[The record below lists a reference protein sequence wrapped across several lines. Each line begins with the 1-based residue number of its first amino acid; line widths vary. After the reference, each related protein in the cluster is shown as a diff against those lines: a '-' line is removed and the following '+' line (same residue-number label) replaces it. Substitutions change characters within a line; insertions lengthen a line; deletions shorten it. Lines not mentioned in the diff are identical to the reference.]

1 MNKRFH
7 LTLIILLSLVFI
19 IFSLMFFLFTID
31 TVISQT
37 RVRGISDI
45 RQIVMELEQAFRQPG
60 NERKKAYQS
69 VAEEQSERI
78 PAHIIIVDT
87 ESYLLA
93 DSLMKKED
101 INGRYI
107 NADIADAK
115 EHGRAGSTFRSPGT
129 PGLFITIAKTHSFP
143 KETVVIYLVYSIPEF
158 QGLYTAFTAFGIGL
172 LVFFAALIALIVSYI
187 YRGYQKPIRKL
198 IQHTSAAVHGGF
210 SKISIDP
217 GNQELSQLVVN
228 FNSLVD
234 RYNGLVKSDNWKY
247 SRINTLLS
255 NLSTGIIMVNL
266 NNEIIMVNPMAEEL
280 LNLNKLNLFNVRRNR
295 EEPDKT
301 LKEILHTTREVNRSQ
316 KSTSFSLTNSDNQ
329 ILEIH
334 ADSIKSKYRPYE
346 PSGALV
352 ILRDVTEIRRMEKL
366 KDEFV
371 SNVSHELRTPLT
383 VISGFVET
391 LKSWETLSVDDR
403 TTALNIVDIETERL
417 KKLISELLHLSKIE
431 GRMGSEKSEH
441 FNPADIIREVAA
453 VLTPLGEKKEITTEI
468 TLPELESTL
477 SGVSGWYRQIV
488 YNLYDNAIKY
498 TAPGGSVQIS
508 ISDEQKTHTLEVR
521 DNGSGIPGKD
531 IDNIFDRFFRAD
543 HPGKKKVPGSGLGL
557 TITKYIVE
565 EFSGTIT
572 VQSIENK
579 GSVFTV
585 RIPQG
590 EKQQ

>member
-1 MNKRFH
+1 MNKRVH
-7 LTLIILLSLVFI
+7 LTFIILLSLVFI
-19 IFSLMFFLFTID
+19 IFSLAFFLFTID

-37 RVRGISDI
+37 RVRGLSDI
-45 RQIVMELEQAFRQPG
+45 RQIVMDLERHG
-60 NERKKAYQS
+60 AYQS
-69 VAEEQSERI
+69 VAEEQSQRI
-78 PAHIIIVDT
+78 PAHIIVVDT
-87 ESYLLA
+87 ASNLLA
-93 DSLMKKED
+93 DSRMDKSD

-107 NADIADAK
+107 NADIAEAK
-115 EHGRAGSTFRSPGT
+115 EHGTAGSTFTISGT
-129 PGLFITIAKTHSFP
+129 PGIFITIAKTHKFP
-143 KETVVIYLVYSIPEF
+143 QETVVIYLVYSIPEF
-158 QGLYTAFTAFGIGL
+158 QGLYTAFTAFSIGL
-172 LVFFAALIALIVSYI
+172 LVLVAALILLIVSYI

-210 SKISIDP
+210 SKISIDT
-217 GNQELSQLVVN
+217 GNQELSRLVVN

-266 NNEIIMVNPMAEEL
+266 DNEIIMVNPMAEEL

-301 LKEILHTTREVNRSQ
+301 LKEILNTTREVNSSQ
-316 KSTSFSLTNSDNQ
+316 KSTNLSLTNSDNQ

-391 LKSWETLSVDDR
+391 LKSWKTLSDEDR

-417 KKLISELLHLSKIE
+417 KKLVSELLHLSKIE
-431 GRMGSEKSEH
+431 GRMGTEKFEH
-441 FNPADIIREVAA
+441 FNPADIIREVSA
-453 VLTPLGEKKEITTEI
+453 VLTPLGQKKEISTEFI
-468 TLPELESTL
+468 LPESEGTL
-477 SGVSGWYRQIV
+477 TGVSGWYRQIV

-508 ISDEQKTHTLEVR
+508 ISDEQQTHTLEVR

-531 IDNIFDRFFRAD
+531 IENIFDRFFRAD

-565 EFSGTIT
+565 EFSGTIA
-572 VQSIENK
+572 VQSVENK

-590 EKQQ
+590 EKQP

>member
-1 MNKRFH
+1 MSKRVHFIF
-7 LTLIILLSLVFI
+7 IILLSLVFI

-31 TVISQT
+31 TLISQV

-45 RQIVMELEQAFRQPG
+45 RQIVMELDQAFRKPG
-60 NERKKAYQS
+60 NERHQAYQS
-69 VAEEQSERI
+69 VARKQSERI
-78 PAHIIIVDT
+78 PAHIIVVDT
-87 ESYLLA
+87 ASNLLA
-93 DSLMKKED
+93 DSQMDEAD
-101 INGRYI
+101 ISGRYI

-115 EHGRAGSTFRSPGT
+115 EYGTAGSTFRISGT
-129 PGLFITIAKTHSFP
+129 PGLSITIAKTHSFP
-143 KETVVIYLVYSIPEF
+143 RETVVVYLVYSIPEF
-158 QGLYTAFTAFGIGL
+158 QGLYTAFTVFGAGL
-172 LVFFAALIALIVSYI
+172 PVLVTALIILIVSYM

-210 SKISIDP
+210 SKISIDT

-266 NNEIIMVNPMAEEL
+266 KNEIIMVNPMAEEL

-295 EEPDKT
+295 EKPDRT
-301 LKEILHTTREVNRSQ
+301 LREILNTTREVNSSQ
-316 KSTSFSLTNSDNQ
+316 NSISLSLSNSDNQ

-417 KKLISELLHLSKIE
+417 KKLVSELLHLSKIE
-431 GRMGSEKSEH
+431 GRMGSEKNEY

-453 VLTPLGEKKEITTEI
+453 VLTPLGVKKEITTEI
-468 TLPELESTL
+468 TLPESVQNLC
-477 SGVSGWYRQIV
+477 GVSGWYRQIV

-498 TAPGGSVQIS
+498 TSPGGTIQIS
-508 ISDEQKTHTLEVR
+508 ISEEQKTHKLEVM
-521 DNGSGIPGKD
+521 DNGSGIPEKC
-531 IDNIFDRFFRAD
+531 IENIFDRFFRAD

-565 EFSGTIT
+565 EFSGTIN
-572 VQSIENK
+572 VESSEEK
-579 GSVFTV
+579 GSIFTV

-590 EKQQ
+590 ES